1 MNILGAEDIME
12 GRPHLVLG
20 ILWQIIRMGLFANID
35 LALNPSKLP
44 SSTIFCDTLI
54 DVFKPRLSYYPGQF
68 KKTFADL
75 EIRNH
80 SHSCSSI
87 AYGPYRS
94 FSDF

>member
-44 SSTIFCDTLI
+44 SNTTIF
-54 DVFKPRLSYYPGQF
+54 LSSEIKLRF
-68 KKTFADL
+68 CKISENFFDL
-75 EIRNH
+75 
-80 SHSCSSI
+80 
-87 AYGPYRS
+87 PM
-94 FSDF
+94 

>member
-44 SSTIFCDTLI
+44 SNTAIFLSSEI
-54 DVFKPRLSYYPGQF
+54 KPRFCKIS
-68 KKTFADL
+68 
-75 EIRNH
+75 
-80 SHSCSSI
+80 
-87 AYGPYRS
+87 
-94 FSDF
+94 